1 MDDRLR
7 CLTIEKMTNS
17 DVDGVAALEK
27 EVFSTPWSHESIE
40 EELANPLAQIF
51 VAKDNGR
58 VIGYIGMHFII
69 DEGYITNIAVSENY
83 RRNGIATTLL
93 RKVYRFAKEQEL
105 AFLSLEVRKSNDV
118 AIRFYEREGFDIEG
132 ERIDFYSNPV
142 EDGYIMT
149 KRF

>member
-1 MDDRLR
+1 
-7 CLTIEKMTNS
+7 
-17 DVDGVAALEK
+17 
-27 EVFSTPWSHESIE
+27 
-40 EELANPLAQIF
+40 
-51 VAKDNGR
+51 
-58 VIGYIGMHFII
+58 MHFII

-93 RKVYRFAKEQEL
+93 KKVYKFAKEQEL
-105 AFLSLEVRKSNDV
+105 SFLSLEVRKSNDV